1 MPNNTSMNIQSVAAG
16 VGAELHFLNET
27 YDRNSALDLR
37 YKGKEGPAGSIVP
50 FAKGEPFDSLVI
62 TDMDDLN
69 AHLAFTALCILKER
83 ALKDGTK
90 SLYSAFTSL
99 DVMSAA
105 TQSSLQRRPPC
116 RWEMHSVNSTGYDAL
131 PPSKKSRTEAPLT
144 QLPDSTGV
152 NSTTTGE
159 KETHHPSLSQVAS
172 KERTVPI
179 AVQVVLDVGH
189 NPAAMEALGRRIQGQ
204 FPGRGVR

>member
-1 MPNNTSMNIQSVAAG
+1 M
-16 VGAELHFLNET
+16 GAELHFLNET

-37 YKGKEGPAGSIVP
+37 YKGKEGLGGSITP
-50 FAKGEPFDSLVI
+50 FAKGDTFNSLVI

-69 AHLAFTALCILKER
+69 AHIAFNALCILKER
-83 ALKDGTK
+83 ALKERALKDGVN

-99 DVMSAA
+99 DLMSAA
-105 TQSSLQRRPPC
+105 MQSSLQRRPPC
-116 RWEMHSVNSTGYDAL
+116 RWEMHTVNSTGCDAL
-131 PPSKKSRTEAPLT
+131 PPSKKSRTEASPVR
-144 QLPDSTGV
+144 LPDSTRANGT
-152 NSTTTGE
+152 NEGKNENHHST
-159 KETHHPSLSQVAS
+159 QIDS